1 LRLNPTNNAVNA
13 PFAFSLFTKPWTMPL
28 AELGPFVRG
37 LGFDAVELP
46 VRPGFQVM
54 PAEAATQLPE
64 AVRVL
69 GDAGV
74 RITSVAAHPTPALIA
89 TVGELGIPII
99 RTLAPIADHLTFW
112 QAVDLMR
119 AEWDRLL
126 PDLSRA
132 GVTLGIQNHC
142 DRYLTHAMHL
152 WFALRDYDPRWMGA
166 VWDPAHNALQGED
179 PDLALDI
186 IRPSLTMLSLK
197 NATRRLVGSPLAG
210 AAQWE
215 IFWTTGRQGLADWRR
230 VGQELHTRGW
240 RGNVCLHAEYT
251 HEHLVAEFVRED
263 LIYARSVFAEESLA
277 EPVMR
282 TGA

>member
-1 LRLNPTNNAVNA
+1 MGEKQTQMRLSFLNMCPSVFICGQPGSDGSSDKPAEGRGKKGRTLRLNTTNDAGNAA
-13 PFAFSLFTKPWTMPL
+13 FAFSLFTKPWTMPL
-28 AELGPFVRG
+28 TELGPFVRG

-54 PAEAATQLPE
+54 PADAAARLPE

-74 RITSVAAHPTPALIA
+74 RVRSVAAHPTPALIA
-89 TVGELGIPII
+89 TVGELGIPLI
-99 RTLAPIADHLTFW
+99 RTLAPIPDHLSFW

-152 WFALRDYDPRWMGA
+152 WYALRDYDPR
-166 VWDPAHNALQGED
+166 
-179 PDLALDI
+179 
-186 IRPSLTMLSLK
+186 
-197 NATRRLVGSPLAG
+197 
-210 AAQWE
+210 
-215 IFWTTGRQGLADWRR
+215 
-230 VGQELHTRGW
+230 
-240 RGNVCLHAEYT
+240 
-251 HEHLVAEFVRED
+251 
-263 LIYARSVFAEESLA
+263 
-277 EPVMR
+277 
-282 TGA
+282 